1 MTDLLQP
8 ATGYSDRLSAPH
20 DIMGLMP
27 PQHVLVGREAELA
40 ELTALLGI
48 PADTASPAGS
58 PASGSHVLLS
68 GDAGVGKTR
77 LLSELTAAAD
87 SAGWQV
93 YVGHCLDFGD
103 SALPYLPFSELLAR
117 VAADRPDLIERVAG
131 DYPALTRLQPGR
143 RVLAAGETHE
153 GSIDRGSLLD
163 AVRGLL
169 EALAEDGPVL
179 LVVEDAH
186 WADRSTRDLLSFL
199 FARPFH
205 GPVRIVTSYRSD
217 DLHRRHPLRPQVAE
231 WTRLGSVERVALGP
245 LPEAAVRALVA
256 TIATQPLPEAELAAI
271 VARAEGNAFFVEEL
285 VASAGDSD
293 QLPWSLSDVL
303 LVRLDGLDD
312 GSREAVRTAAVA
324 GREVSHELL
333 AHVTGLP
340 AAELEEALR
349 RAVEMNVLTVR
360 PDGRYAF
367 RHALLAEAVYDDLLP
382 GERVR
387 LHSRYVAI
395 LLDPATSGRGTAA
408 ELARHALLAH
418 DLGTAYTASV
428 RAGDEALTVGGPDEA
443 SQHYQQALE
452 LLTGREDTAPAAE
465 VASLTAKAVEALAAS
480 GQPVRAAALA
490 AERLELLPADAAPA
504 DRALLLIARAE
515 ALYVTEAGDDPVHL
529 ANAAFE
535 LAPDD
540 ASPLRARVLSSHAR
554 IMSGFGH
561 YAEAEQSGLE
571 ALALAERL
579 NHPELV
585 SEVVTT
591 LSGLKKTGPKE
602 ALRAALG
609 EAVER
614 ADAAGA
620 LAASVRGRF
629 LLGRSFQDHGEL
641 DEAVRWF
648 AGGRERALA
657 AGIPWAPY
665 ALECGAQ
672 LVSTLSLLGR
682 WEEVLEL
689 TDTRSAPPV
698 AAAELD
704 VHRLAI
710 EQARGADVSEG
721 ALRLRPF
728 WRLEGIITIHAAS
741 LELVEAARRGDAR
754 GVVGVYDE
762 TVGVLTT
769 IWYEW
774 FDARLR
780 LAAQTLAALNTVL
793 PSLPAAVRAEML
805 RDVDRLVAD
814 GQRVVARKTEAGAQ
828 PAQWGPEGQAWAQR
842 LPAEAARARWL
853 AGGEG
858 VPDAAGLC
866 ATWRATEAAFETL
879 GHAYE
884 LASVRVVLA
893 TILRAAGDPSWRSV
907 ADAARETATRLGARP
922 LLAELDA
929 LGAPAARETP
939 GSPEALTPRE
949 REILA
954 LVADGRSN
962 GEIGKLLFISAKTVS
977 VHVSN
982 ILGKLGAAGRTEAA
996 AIARR
1001 QGLLD

>member
-1 MTDLLQP
+1 MTDLLPLAPGHPDQ
-8 ATGYSDRLSAPH
+8 LSARH

-48 PADTASPAGS
+48 PADSAAGA
-58 PASGSHVLLS
+58 ASGSHVLLS

-77 LLSELTAAAD
+77 LLVELTETAA

-103 SALPYLPFSELLAR
+103 SALPYLPFSEVLAR
-117 VAADRPDLIERVAG
+117 VAAARADVVDRVAG

-169 EALAEDGPVL
+169 EALAEDGPLL

-231 WTRLGSVERVALGP
+231 WTRLGSVERVSLGP
-245 LPEAAVRALVA
+245 LSEAAVRALVGA
-256 TIATQPLPEAELAAI
+256 IAPQPVPEADLAAI

-285 VASAGDSD
+285 VASAGGSD
-293 QLPWSLSDVL
+293 QLPWSLADVL
-303 LVRLDGLDD
+303 LVRLDRLDD

-340 AAELEEALR
+340 AASLDDALR
-349 RAVEMNVLTVR
+349 RAVEMNVLTVGGA
-360 PDGRYAF
+360 GRYAF

-382 GERVR
+382 GERAR
-387 LHSRYVAI
+387 LHSKYVAA

-408 ELARHALLAH
+408 ELARHALLAR
-418 DLGTAYTASV
+418 DLDTAYAASV

-443 SQHYQQALE
+443 AQHYQQALE
-452 LLTGREDTAPAAE
+452 LLAARDAAPVAE
-465 VASLTAKAVEALAAS
+465 VVALTAKAVEALAAS

-490 AERLELLPADAAPA
+490 AERLDRLPPDVAPS

-515 ALYVTEAGDDPVHL
+515 ALYVTEAGDDPVRL
-529 ANAAFE
+529 ATAAFE
-535 LAPDD
+535 LVPDD
-540 ASPLRARVLSSHAR
+540 DSALRARVLSSYAR
-554 IMSGFGH
+554 IAAGFGQ
-561 YAEAEQSGLE
+561 YAEAEQAGLE

-609 EAVER
+609 DAVDR
-614 ADAAGA
+614 AEAAGA
-620 LAASVRGRF
+620 VAASVRGRF
-629 LLGRSFQDHGEL
+629 LLGRSFQDHGEF

-648 AGGRERALA
+648 RSGRERALA

-672 LVSTLSLLGR
+672 LISTLVLLGR
-682 WEEVLEL
+682 WDEALDL
-689 TDTRSAPPV
+689 ADTRQAPPV
-698 AAAELD
+698 AAAELE
-704 VHRLAI
+704 VHRLTI
-710 EQARGADVSEG
+710 EQARGADVSDA

-728 WRLEGIITIHAAS
+728 WHLEGIITIHAAS
-741 LELVEAARRGDAR
+741 LEFVEAARRGDAR
-754 GVVGVYDE
+754 GVVAVYE
-762 TVGVLTT
+762 EAVAALAMM
-769 IWYEW
+769 WHEW

-780 LAAQTLAALNTVL
+780 LAAQAIDALNAVL
-793 PSLPAAVRAEML
+793 PTLPAAARSEVLQDVERLAAE
-805 RDVDRLVAD
+805 
-814 GQRVVARKTEAGAQ
+814 GQRVVARKTDPAGQ
-828 PAQWGPEGQAWAQR
+828 PGQWGPEGRAWGER
-842 LPAEAARARWL
+842 LTAEVLRARWL
-853 AGGEG
+853 AGGKRP
-858 VPDAAGLC
+858 PDAAGLC
-866 ATWRATEAAFETL
+866 AAWRATESAFETL
-879 GHAYE
+879 GHAHE
-884 LASVRVVLA
+884 LAHVRVVLA
-893 TILRAAGDPSWRSV
+893 GVLRASGDASWRSI
-907 ADAARETATRLGARP
+907 ADEARAAATRLGARP
-922 LLAELDA
+922 LVHELDG
-929 LGAPAARETP
+929 LGAPAAREP
-939 GSPEALTPRE
+939 GASETLTPRE
-949 REILA
+949 REILE
-954 LVADGRSN
+954 LVAAGRSN
-962 GEIGKLLFISAKTVS
+962 GEIGKLLFISTKTVS

-1001 QGLLD
+1001 QGLLG